1 MKKIENISICA
12 SAGTGKTYN
21 LVKRYISLLA
31 ADVNP
36 STIIALTFTRNA
48 AGEIFSRI
56 ILRLLE
62 LIKNPDSADKE
73 FKGVSAEKF
82 SEILKNLLLSLHKLQ
97 IGTLDSFF
105 VKIITTFAFEFG
117 LPADV
122 KVVDEQM
129 QSFLMS
135 KALKRTLE
143 STVYEDD
150 LKTFAEEFKKATF
163 GHEEKN
169 IFSSLE
175 NFVSNF
181 HQLYILVTNEDKWGN
196 REKIF
201 KDKNSIIFQD
211 FDLNSLKNEASILLS
226 NSLNEK
232 QKEKIKTLIQIALEI
247 IDENPAIA
255 LSDSPNNFS
264 NFFAAYEDIKSGNA
278 VITVERKK
286 VNFNEQQCKI
296 LQKLIEY
303 IAKRKIEKKL
313 EETQGVYRI
322 IRRYDE
328 IYNNQIRANGLI
340 AFSDLPFILSPNK
353 DLGANHYTLSS
364 AAGKNLDDRLYLDY
378 RLDSKFEHWLI
389 DEFQDTSLPQWQII
403 ENLIDEV
410 VMDTSG
416 RRSFFYVGDPKQAIY
431 GWRGGVVELFNA
443 VKQKYIG
450 NISEGDELIQ
460 SRRSAKNI
468 IDTVNKVFLNFNKVL
483 PPEFQ
488 NIFPFSE
495 HKPRPEKCVDKS
507 KDGYCSLIQIND
519 KEESIEIKAKIIASQ
534 IKIIE
539 PFKRKL
545 SVAVLCRTNETTANI
560 SRLLHHEGINTII
573 GGQVGIC
580 TDNPIVPAFL
590 SLFTFAYHPEN
601 NFSWQHLM
609 MTPFAFL
616 LKGDREAEALVIL
629 DRVQSCG
636 FAKTIEYYKEKL
648 EDEAD
653 IKFDPFS
660 LTRLEQLIEAAWT
673 FDSSGTKNCD
683 DFVDFIKEY
692 KLSNTSSVN
701 AVQVMTIHKA
711 KGLEFDIVFLP
722 ELKGKD
728 SILKNKLHE
737 GIKTRKGNDFLPE
750 VLSFFPEG
758 LVLDVD
764 SDIREWKAE
773 LNLSTVYENLCILYV
788 AMTRAK
794 EALYLIADKSNKS
807 GDSFYF
813 QDLLIKSLSSE
824 EKDEQ
829 LENAKLLYNCGY
841 ENWFETFDLYDEKI
855 DREDVEK
862 KDLVVLPN
870 LPQIVKPSFAKETKI
885 SLSLLLS
892 DEAENA
898 RQFGTC
904 IHRLF
909 EEIEWLETTNI
920 NEIIDKAKNKFTN
933 EFKEEILQSALTE
946 FQNAV
951 NSCEFRNELAK
962 PQSECELWREKS
974 FAKIIEGKLL
984 SGQFDRVTIFKNTNG
999 EATGAVILD
1008 FKSDKINSNADPEQ
1022 EAKKHSGQLDLYR
1035 KALSM
1040 LISLDEQN
1048 ISAKIAFT
1056 SIGKIVK
1063 LF

>member
-31 ADVNP
+31 AGVNP

-73 FKGVSAEKF
+73 FKGVSAGKF
-82 SEILKNLLLSLHKLQ
+82 SEILKNLLLSLNKLQ

-117 LPADV
+117 LPADI

-143 STVYEDD
+143 STVNEDD

-175 NFVSNF
+175 KFVSNF
-181 HQLYILVTNEDKWGN
+181 HQLYILVPDEDKWGKK
-196 REKIF
+196 EKIF

-211 FDLNSLKNEASILLS
+211 FDLNSLKNEVSILFS

-232 QKEKIKTLIQIALEI
+232 QKEKIKNLIQIALEI
-247 IDENPAIA
+247 IDENPNVKLSQIA
-255 LSDSPNNFS
+255 
-264 NFFAAYEDIKSGNA
+264 NFFAAYEDIKGENA

-286 VNFNEQQCKI
+286 VNFNQQQCKI

-353 DLGANHYTLSS
+353 DLGVNHYTLSS
-364 AAGKNLDDRLYLDY
+364 ATGKNPDDRLYVDY

-431 GWRGGVVELFNA
+431 GWRGGLVELFNA

-468 IDTVNKVFLNFNKVL
+468 IDTVNKVFLNLNKLL
-483 PPEFQ
+483 PPEFKD
-488 NIFPFSE
+488 IFPFSE
-495 HKPRPEKCVDKS
+495 HKQRPEKCDDKS
-507 KDGYCSLIQIND
+507 KDGYCSLVQI
-519 KEESIEIKAKIIASQ
+519 IENEDSDDEKAKIIASQ

-545 SVAVLCRTNETTANI
+545 SVAILCRTNDTAAKI

-580 TDNPIVPAFL
+580 ADNPIVPAFL
-590 SLFTFAYHPEN
+590 SLFTFAYHPGDD
-601 NFSWQHLM
+601 FSWQHLL
-609 MTPFAFL
+609 MTPFAL
-616 LKGDREAEALVIL
+616 LLNGTKELEELKIL
-629 DRVQSCG
+629 DMVQSSG
-636 FAKTIEYYKEKL
+636 FAKTIEYYKERL
-648 EDEAD
+648 EDEAN

-660 LTRLEQLIEAAWT
+660 LMRLEQLIEAAWT
-673 FDSSGTKNCD
+673 FDSSGTTNCD

-722 ELKGKD
+722 ELKAKD
-728 SILKNKLHE
+728 SILKNKFHE

-764 SDIREWKAE
+764 SDIRKWKTE

-813 QDLLIKSLSSE
+813 QDLLIKSLSLE
-824 EKDEQ
+824 EKESQ
-829 LENAKLLYNCGY
+829 LENAKLLYNCGN
-841 ENWFETFDLYDEKI
+841 ENWFESFDLYDEKI
-855 DREDVEK
+855 DSEDVEK

-898 RQFGTC
+898 RQIGTC

-909 EEIEWLETTNI
+909 EEIEWLETSNI
-920 NEIIDKAKNKFTN
+920 NEIIDKAKNKLAN

-951 NSCEFRNELAK
+951 SSCEFRNELVK

-974 FAKIIEGKLL
+974 FTIIINGKLVN
-984 SGQFDRVTIFKNTNG
+984 GQFDRVTIFKDK
-999 EATGAVILD
+999 TGKPISAVILD
-1008 FKSDKINSNADPEQ
+1008 FKSDALEADSNPDQHAE
-1022 EAKKHSGQLDLYR
+1022 KHRNQLEIYR
-1035 KALSM
+1035 KALSK
-1040 LISLDEQN
+1040 LLSLDEKN

-1056 SIGKIVK
+1056 SIGKIIK